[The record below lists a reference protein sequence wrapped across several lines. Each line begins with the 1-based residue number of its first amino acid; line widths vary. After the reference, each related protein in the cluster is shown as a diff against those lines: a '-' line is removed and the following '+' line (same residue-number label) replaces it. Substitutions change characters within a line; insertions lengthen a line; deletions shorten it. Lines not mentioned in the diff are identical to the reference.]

1 MTTSDPRVTST
12 TRLADRLAAARRRR
26 FVGRQNEV
34 ALFTSALHEIEP
46 PFAVLHVYGP
56 GGVGKT
62 TLLAEYRDLATQAGW
77 ETILLDGRN
86 MEASPPGF
94 LISLATAIGVSD
106 GRSPLEAL
114 GADWRGVIFV
124 DTYELINP
132 LDGWLREVFLPQLP
146 AHSLVVLAGR
156 NAPAPAWRADPGWSE
171 LVRVVPLRNLAPD
184 ESRSYLDARGIDGT
198 QQQAALSFTHG
209 HPLALSLVAD
219 LLAQGDSLAAFDSA
233 EHPDV
238 VGTLVNRFL
247 HGVPS
252 PDHRAAIEM
261 CAHTR
266 VTTESLLAGVFGE
279 ETGHALFAW
288 LRGLSFIEQS
298 PEGLFPHDLARDV
311 IDADVHW
318 RDPEAY
324 WRIHTQVREPIIE
337 RIRRSQ
343 GIEQQRAVFD
353 LLFLHRNNPYMKP
366 LYDFKALGTAYAEPA
381 TSRDFPVIVELIR
394 RHESEESARIAEY
407 WIERQP
413 ESFVVF
419 RTHSDDLIGFACGL
433 FLEDVSEED
442 LAIDPAVKAA
452 WEYIERY
459 GPLRP
464 GEQVLIDRNGMS
476 KDGYYGEA
484 VGETVNMLGALF
496 AIAVMTNPRLA
507 WSFIQ
512 VPGDVDY
519 WHESLVYLNQHPS
532 PEADYEIGGRHYSA
546 YTHDWRVEPPHAW
559 LETMARREI
568 ATDLKLEVLEAARPT
583 PVLVLSR
590 EEFEEAVRRALRD
603 YTRPANL
610 EKNPLLRS
618 RLIENGGDGS
628 APAERLRALIRE
640 AAETLRANPKDERLY
655 RAVRRTYLEPAAT
668 QELAAEALGLPFST
682 YRYHL
687 THGVQRI
694 SAMLWE
700 RELSPADDG

>member
-1 MTTSDPRVTST
+1 MTTSDPRVTPT

-77 ETILLDGRN
+77 ETVLLDGRN

-94 LISLATAIGVSD
+94 LISLATAIGVSN
-106 GRSPLEAL
+106 GRSPLEVL
-114 GADWRGVIFV
+114 GTDWRGVIFV

-146 AHSLVVLAGR
+146 AHSLVVIAGR

-184 ESRSYLDARGIDGT
+184 ESRSYLDARGIGGT
-198 QQQAALSFTHG
+198 QQQDALHFTHG

-219 LLAQGDSLAAFDSA
+219 LLAQGDSLAAFDPT

-266 VTTESLLAGVFGE
+266 VTTGSLLAGVFGE

-324 WRIHTQVREPIIE
+324 WRIHNQVRAPIIG
-337 RIRRSQ
+337 RIQHGQ
-343 GIEQQRAVFD
+343 GLEQQRAFFD
-353 LLFLHRNNPYMKP
+353 LLFLHRNNPFMKP
-366 LYDFKALGTAYAEPA
+366 IYDWKALGTAYAEPA

-394 RHESEESARIAEY
+394 RHESEESARIAEH
-407 WIERQP
+407 WIERKP
-413 ESFVVF
+413 DGFFAF
-419 RTHSDDLIGFACGL
+419 RTRSDDLVGFACGL
-433 FLEDVSEED
+433 ILEQITPED
-442 LAIDPAVKAA
+442 IAIDPAIRAA
-452 WEYIERY
+452 WEYMQRY

-464 GEQVLIDRNGMS
+464 GEVVMIDRFGMG
-476 KDGYYGEA
+476 KDGLED
-484 VGETVNMLGALF
+484 LGATANMMATIF
-496 AIAVMTNPRLA
+496 TIAVVTIPRLA
-507 WSFIQ
+507 WSFVQ
-512 VPGDVDY
+512 VPVEVEF
-519 WHESLVYLNQHPS
+519 WHESLVYLNQHRS
-532 PEADYEIGGRHYSA
+532 PEADFEVGGRRHA
-546 YTHDWRVEPPHAW
+546 VYTHDWRVEPPMAW
-559 LETMARREI
+559 LETMAHREI
-568 ATDLKLEVLEAARPT
+568 ATDLKLEVLEAARPA
-583 PVLVLSR
+583 PVLVLSK
-590 EEFEEAVRRALRD
+590 EEFDEAVRRALRD

-610 EKNPLLRS
+610 AANPLVRS
-618 RLIENGGDGS
+618 RLIENGGDGT
-628 APAERLRALIRE
+628 APAERLRALIRD

-700 RELSPADDG
+700 RELSPTDDG